1 MDVLTIYGLIETARE
16 NVQLIG
22 KSRAPDDVSPAVVLQ
37 AAAIFLEA
45 CNYAR
50 IVLPKLRTGVAAHDD
65 RDAELIETIRAAV
78 SGLSP

>member
-1 MDVLTIYGLIETARE
+1 
-16 NVQLIG
+16 
-22 KSRAPDDVSPAVVLQ
+22 
-37 AAAIFLEA
+37 LEA
-45 CNYAR
+45 CNYAS